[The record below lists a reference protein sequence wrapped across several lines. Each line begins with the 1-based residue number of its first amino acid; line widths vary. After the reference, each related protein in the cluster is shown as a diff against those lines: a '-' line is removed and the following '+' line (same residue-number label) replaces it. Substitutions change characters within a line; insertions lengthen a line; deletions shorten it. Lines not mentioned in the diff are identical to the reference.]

1 MRLLPSIATPLATL
15 FVALSSPAAP
25 APAVPDTTQAASA
38 TADGARPTSPR
49 DSRTRSA
56 PPVIEYRS
64 AFESYRK
71 FEVDA
76 PKEDWITVN
85 TRVQQR
91 GGWREYAREAARAN
105 AAPAGDRK

>member
-1 MRLLPSIATPLATL
+1 MPVAATPNHA
-15 FVALSSPAAP
+15 
-25 APAVPDTTQAASA
+25 
-38 TADGARPTSPR
+38 
-49 DSRTRSA
+49 RSA
-56 PPVIEYRS
+56 AKPDGRARNAPPMVAYRS

-71 FEVDA
+71 FEADA
-76 PKEDWITVN
+76 PLEDWITVN